1 MEYDPVGVGDGGA
14 VASYGRRREP
24 PPVPSVTR
32 DVACS
37 AQTYPTSLT
46 RRIVVTTARCRGSQ
60 CRFVAIGPCRFNA
73 NAPRRVIPLTPRRGV
88 QPRRGTIPQRKAQPW
103 WPNTIHS
110 PFVVSPERASP
121 RTACKKRS
129 IEIHRHAT
137 DCRTAL
143 ERPVSPRWDE
153 EIVVGAFP
161 QGDALVVLH
170 KSRETYRPVHGAFRE
185 AVVNPAFM
193 PGKTGADY

>member
-110 PFVVSPERASP
+110 PFVVSPERALP
-121 RTACKKRS
+121 GCA
-129 IEIHRHAT
+129 
-137 DCRTAL
+137 
-143 ERPVSPRWDE
+143 
-153 EIVVGAFP
+153 IVVVHAPRCRVRDCELSTPRF
-161 QGDALVVLH
+161 QSCVAKWH
-170 KSRETYRPVHGAFRE
+170 KIKRMAQKTPPKGFRNVE
-185 AVVNPAFM
+185 R
-193 PGKTGADY
+193 GADVGQ

>member
-1 MEYDPVGVGDGGA
+1 
-14 VASYGRRREP
+14 
-24 PPVPSVTR
+24 
-32 DVACS
+32 
-37 AQTYPTSLT
+37 
-46 RRIVVTTARCRGSQ
+46 
-60 CRFVAIGPCRFNA
+60 
-73 NAPRRVIPLTPRRGV
+73 
-88 QPRRGTIPQRKAQPW
+88 
-103 WPNTIHS
+103 
-110 PFVVSPERASP
+110 
-121 RTACKKRS
+121 
-129 IEIHRHAT
+129 
-137 DCRTAL
+137 L